1 MYSSVKPFSMQ
12 AVHDKITI
20 RRNKD
25 GIPTIIASSREDL
38 SYGIGHAHAWDRL
51 VQMELVRTIAQGRA
65 SEKFDGS
72 EELIEIDK
80 FMRRINFG
88 HGLQAEIDNLDPGV
102 RNELEAYCRGVN
114 RVIKDRRRPFEFV
127 MVGHHPEEWCIEDV
141 IITVKIM
148 GYIGLAQ
155 SQGDM
160 EKFLV
165 QLIQNGVDE
174 DRIRAL
180 FPNLTD
186 KIDYNLI
193 KEINLEFH
201 IVPENIR
208 RKVIPN
214 IRASNNWVVSGR
226 KTRSGHPLMGSDPH
240 MEVNRLPALWYEMIW
255 DVNGEKM
262 MGITMPGVPVMVFGR
277 TAELAWSGTYAFV
290 DMIDYFIEDVKDEKY
305 RLDGE
310 WVPFEKRIEVIKP
323 KKKQPINLT
332 FYENRH
338 GVLEGTPDVPGKYLT
353 MAFTGRENAGS
364 DIFDIMLKVHEIR
377 NVKEAQ
383 EQFRTIA
390 MPCFNWC
397 FADREGNIGYQLN
410 GRTPKRAPG
419 FSGLLP
425 IPGWDSGNDWQGFED
440 PADFPTAYNPEAGF
454 FATANNDLNRF
465 GKVRPINLCMAPYR
479 IDRIRELLAGN
490 DAVDPGFI
498 KKMHYDL
505 YSKQAERIMPL
516 LLPLLPESENG
527 EILKQWDLRY
537 DADSKG
543 AMLFEAVYLNIIKEV
558 FGRNGVGEEVI
569 EYLLS
574 ETAVFT
580 NFHGNFDDVLMDGES
595 PWFRSVDRDTQLKRA
610 IQTGLD
616 VKAVPYGELR
626 KFDMLNIFL
635 GGKMPGFMG
644 FDERG
649 KILPGN
655 RATITQGQI
664 FGFGGRTSTFAPSY
678 RMIVEIEKEGLL
690 TNLPGGPSGS
700 RFSRWYKSDLD
711 NYFNGRYKEVK

>member
-1 MYSSVKPFSMQ
+1 MYSSAKPFSIQ
-12 AVHDKITI
+12 AVHNEITI
-20 RRNKD
+20 RRNRD
-25 GIPTIIASSREDL
+25 GIPTIIASGREDL
-38 SYGIGHAHAWDRL
+38 CYGIGYAHAWDRL
-51 VQMELVRTIAQGRA
+51 VQMELVRAIAQGRA
-65 SEKFDGS
+65 SEKFAGS

-80 FMRRINFG
+80 FMRRINFS
-88 HGLQAEIDNLDPGV
+88 HGLQAEVNNLNPEV
-102 RNELEAYCRGVN
+102 KNELKAYCRGVN

-127 MVGHHPEEWCIEDV
+127 MVGHHPEEWHIADI

-148 GYIGLAQ
+148 GFVGLAQ

-165 QLIQNGVDE
+165 QLVQHGIDE

-180 FPNLTD
+180 FPYLTD
-186 KIDYNLI
+186 KIDYDLI
-193 KEINLEFH
+193 GEIKLDFH
-201 IVPENIR
+201 IVPENIWK
-208 RKVIPN
+208 KVIPD
-214 IRASNNWVVSGR
+214 IHASNNWVISGR

-240 MEVNRLPALWYEMIW
+240 MEVNRLPALWYEMVW
-255 DVNGEKM
+255 DVNGEKT

-277 TAELAWSGTYAFV
+277 NSKLAWSGTYAFV

-310 WVPFEKRIEVIKP
+310 WIPFEKRIEVIRP
-323 KKKQPINLT
+323 KKKQPITLT

-338 GVLEGTPDVPGKYLT
+338 GVLEGTADKPGKYLT
-353 MAFTGRENAGS
+353 MAFTGRDNAAS
-364 DIFDIMLKVHEIR
+364 DLFNIVMRVDEIG
-377 NVKEAQ
+377 NVREAQ
-383 EQFRTIA
+383 KRFRNIA

-410 GRTPKRAPG
+410 GRMPKRAAG

-440 PADFPTAYNPEAGF
+440 PADFPTSYNPESGY

-465 GKVRPINLCMAPYR
+465 GKVHPINLCMAPYR
-479 IDRIRELLAGN
+479 IDRIKELLAGN

-498 KKMHYDL
+498 KEMHYDL

-516 LLPLLPESENG
+516 LRPLLPDSENG
-527 EILKQWDLRY
+527 TILKQWDLRY

-558 FGRNGVGEEVI
+558 FGKNGLGEEVI
-569 EYLLS
+569 EYLLT
-574 ETAVFT
+574 ETAIFT
-580 NFHGNFDDVLMDGES
+580 NFFGNFDDVLMDSES
-595 PWFRSVDRDTQLKRA
+595 PWFQSVDRETQLKTA
-610 IQTGLD
+610 IEKGLN
-616 VKAVPYGELR
+616 VEAIPYGETR

-644 FDERG
+644 FDEKD

-655 RATITQGQI
+655 RATIAQGQI
-664 FGFGGRTSTFAPSY
+664 FRFGGRTSTFAPSY
-678 RMIVEIEKEGLL
+678 RMIVEIEKDGLL
-690 TNLPGGPSGS
+690 TNLPGGPSGN
-700 RFSRWYKSDLD
+700 RFSKWYKSDLD
-711 NYFNGRYKEVK
+711 NYFQGR